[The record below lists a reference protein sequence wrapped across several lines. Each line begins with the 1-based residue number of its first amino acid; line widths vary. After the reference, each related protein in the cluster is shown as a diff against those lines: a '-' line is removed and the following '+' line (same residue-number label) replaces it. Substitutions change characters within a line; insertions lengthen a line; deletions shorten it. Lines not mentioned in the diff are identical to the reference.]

1 MFAFVVA
8 YHIALVALLPAF
20 INVFSWT
27 SVVFFLVTYILGGM
41 SITVGYHR
49 LYAHKAYSANPFFE
63 WCVLLSSALAI
74 VMAALIWSHDHRIPH
89 NYWDTARGPSSRN

>member
-1 MFAFVVA
+1 MFAFVLA

-27 SVVFFLVTYILGGM
+27 AVVFFLVTYILGGM

-63 WCVLLSSALAI
+63 WLLHELGAYHGASLLPCVTLLRKAPVYFI
-74 VMAALIWSHDHRIPH
+74 
-89 NYWDTARGPSSRN
+89 